1 MYNIQGASTPV
12 NIVEKGFTNR
22 LPVSHSLEF
31 DDEAEELWRI
41 ISDPGNLNLCHPFC
55 KSNEVIQWGD
65 GDRSDRLIYL
75 NGLSYVRN
83 FLTWDEGAGYELLI
97 GEEGGPQSYV
107 VWKIR
112 SLDGS
117 KSKLTIT
124 VYPYLLA
131 KLPSYLAYIPH
142 AIWLKPR
149 LERYLNSVISGF
161 QYYLKYGKKV
171 PRNHFGKHPWFS

>member
-1 MYNIQGASTPV
+1 M
-12 NIVEKGFTNR
+12 EKGFTNR

-112 SLDGS
+112 SLDGNLS
-117 KSKLTIT
+117 LIH
-124 VYPYLLA
+124 
-131 KLPSYLAYIPH
+131 I
-142 AIWLKPR
+142 
-149 LERYLNSVISGF
+149 
-161 QYYLKYGKKV
+161 
-171 PRNHFGKHPWFS
+171 